1 MKAKLL
7 LAALVAM
14 AASNP
19 VIAQRLIGNVD
30 CGKWVKDQSTTPPNL
45 LNRAWVAG
53 YISGLNI
60 GDEKAR
66 NTLKNISSADQIFL
80 WMDNYCKA
88 NPLKDV
94 SYGAETLMEE
104 LRKK

>member
-1 MKAKLL
+1 MNYLQVVQL
-7 LAALVAM
+7 FRRT
-14 AASNP
+14 SNWS
-19 VIAQRLIGNVD
+19 IFDRRQ
-30 CGKWVKDQSTTPPNL
+30 Q
-45 LNRAWVAG
+45 G